1 MVQEEVLRLEK
12 LEADNEE
19 FYETMFEVL
28 KLEKLSNELHIK
40 WVDFLSFQMLQISLI
55 PKKGRGNRYFFGGRW
70 F

>member
-40 WVDFLSFQMLQISLI
+40 WVDFLSFQMLLSLI